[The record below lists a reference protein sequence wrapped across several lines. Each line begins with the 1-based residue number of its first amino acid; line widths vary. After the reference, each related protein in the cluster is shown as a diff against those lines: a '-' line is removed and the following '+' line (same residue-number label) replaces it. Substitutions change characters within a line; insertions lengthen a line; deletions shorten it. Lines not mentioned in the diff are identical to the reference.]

1 MQIFLKK
8 IARLSMGTNFRSRH
22 EAFSGSDSQFV
33 VQMKDLDN
41 TSVKI
46 ETLEKLDLKPPRN
59 VTFLKPGDII
69 FRSRGRTT
77 TAALVPRNIGKAILI
92 APLFLIRIKD
102 KVSVLPGYLCWYIN
116 QTPAQR
122 FLYQR
127 TEGSALNMINLRQL
141 GDLEIPVPALDVQSK
156 IETMDAML
164 TKEIFLL
171 EEIKRK
177 RVQYVK
183 TILMQAASNGASE
196 GLEKWVKNK
205 SDSKT

>member
-1 MQIFLKK
+1 MMLFLKE
-8 IARLSMGTNFRSRH
+8 IAHLSMGTNFRSGH
-22 EAFSGSDSQFV
+22 EASGSDGLFL

-46 ETLEKLDLKPPRN
+46 ETLEKLNLKPPRN

-77 TAALVPRNIGKAILI
+77 TAVIVLGNIGKAVLS
-92 APLFLIRIKD
+92 APLFLIRVKD
-102 KVSVLPGYLCWYIN
+102 TSRVLPGYLCWYIN

-127 TEGSALNMINLRQL
+127 TEGSALKMITLKHL
-141 GDLEIPVPALDVQSK
+141 GDLAIPLPALEVQSK
-156 IETMDAML
+156 IEKIVAMQ
-164 TKEIFLL
+164 TKETALF

-177 RVQYVK
+177 RSKYMEQ
-183 TILMQAASNGASE
+183 ILIRAAS
-196 GLEKWVKNK
+196 
-205 SDSKT
+205 

>member
-1 MQIFLKK
+1 MQTFLKK
-8 IARLSMGTNFRSRH
+8 IAQLSMGTNFRPHH
-22 EAFSGSDSQFV
+22 EAPGSNGLCV

-46 ETLEKLDLKPPRN
+46 DTLEKLALKPPRN

-77 TAALVPRNIGKAILI
+77 TAVIVPRNIGKAVLS
-92 APLFLIRIKD
+92 APLFLIRVKD
-102 KVSVLPGYLCWYIN
+102 KSSVLPEYLCWYIN

-127 TEGSALNMINLRQL
+127 TEGSALKMINLKHL
-141 GDLEIPVPALDVQSK
+141 GDLEIPVPAVDVQSQIEK
-156 IETMDAML
+156 IVAMQ
-164 TKEIFLL
+164 TKETVLL

-177 RVQYVK
+177 REKYVEK
-183 TILMQAASNGASE
+183 ILMQAAS
-196 GLEKWVKNK
+196 
-205 SDSKT
+205 

>member
-1 MQIFLKK
+1 
-8 IARLSMGTNFRSRH
+8 MGTNFRTRH
-22 EAFSGSDSQFV
+22 EAFSGSDSLFV

-46 ETLEKLDLKPPRN
+46 EALEKLDLKPPRN
-59 VTFLKPGDII
+59 VTFLKSGDII
-69 FRSRGRTT
+69 FRSRGQTT
-77 TAALVPRNIGKAILI
+77 TAAIVPRNMGKAVLI

-102 KVSVLPGYLCWYIN
+102 KSSVLPGYLCWYIN

-127 TEGSALNMINLRQL
+127 TEGSALKMINLEQL

-156 IETMDAML
+156 IEKMDAML

-171 EEIKRK
+171 EEMKRK
-177 RVQYVK
+177 RMKYVK
-183 TILMQAASNGASE
+183 TILMQAASNRASE